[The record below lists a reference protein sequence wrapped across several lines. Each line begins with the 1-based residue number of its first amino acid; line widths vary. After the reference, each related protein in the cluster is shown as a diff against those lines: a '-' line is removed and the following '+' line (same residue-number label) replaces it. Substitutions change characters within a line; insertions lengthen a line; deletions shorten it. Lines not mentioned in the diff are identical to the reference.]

1 MESKLKILIMF
12 FVIILVLP
20 RTYSLKLL
28 EPVYTEIVDSKI
40 DLGIVA
46 PGEFFLISFL
56 QDQDEKYTEIRV
68 AEESRNIAST
78 ELTQFTPESIFTTIK
93 ISKEISGDQILTL
106 ELISEKEIKKI
117 NLNITVTNDVIS
129 VVTQN
134 YEKLSV
140 YGKVKEI
147 SITVINKSLT
157 TKEITITSDLPKNWF
172 DFEEELIK
180 QDIVTTVPPVSKTD
194 IKYRFVPKGVGDK
207 EFRIFLYT
215 KNVPKENYL
224 RPIENIFGDFK
235 RIEINIKI
243 NIIKDLKALYS
254 ANQYYFPLYG
264 LNSLPIY
271 FFNNIIRILD
281 K

>member
-1 MESKLKILIMF
+1 MESKIKILIMF
-12 FVIILVLP
+12 FIIMLALP
-20 RTYSLKLL
+20 KIYSLKLL
-28 EPVYTEIVDSKI
+28 EPIYTEITDSEI
-40 DLGIVA
+40 DIGVVA

-56 QDQDEKYTEIRV
+56 QDQENKFTEIRV

-93 ISKEISGDQILTL
+93 ISKEVSGNQILTL
-106 ELISEKEIKKI
+106 ELISEKETKKI
-117 NLNITVTNDVIS
+117 NLNVNVTNDVIS

-134 YEKLSV
+134 YEKLSE
-140 YGKVKEI
+140 YGKLKEI
-147 SITVINKSLT
+147 TITVINKSVT
-157 TKEITITSDLPKNWF
+157 TKQVTLTSNLPKNWF
-172 DFEEELIK
+172 DYENEFIE
-180 QDIVTTVPPVSKTD
+180 QDIIKTVQPVSKTD
-194 IKYRFVPKGVGDK
+194 IKYKFVPKGVGDK

-215 KNVPKENYL
+215 KNAPKENYL
-224 RPIENIFGDFK
+224 RSIENIFDDFK
-235 RIEINIKI
+235 RSEIEVKI
-243 NIIKDLKALYS
+243 NIIKDVKALYS

>member
-1 MESKLKILIMF
+1 MDSKIKILIMF
-12 FVIILVLP
+12 FVIILALP
-20 RTYSLKLL
+20 KIYSLKLL
-28 EPVYTEIVDSKI
+28 EPIYTEITDSEI
-40 DLGIVA
+40 DIGVVA

-56 QDQDEKYTEIRV
+56 QDQENKFTEIRV

-93 ISKEISGDQILTL
+93 ISKEVSGNQILTL
-106 ELISEKEIKKI
+106 ELISEKETKKI
-117 NLNITVTNDVIS
+117 NLNVNVTNDVIS

-134 YEKLSV
+134 YEKLSE
-140 YGKVKEI
+140 YGKLKEI
-147 SITVINKSLT
+147 TITVINKSVT
-157 TKEITITSDLPKNWF
+157 TKQVTLTSNLPKNWF
-172 DFEEELIK
+172 DYENEVIE
-180 QDIVTTVPPVSKTD
+180 QDIIKTVQPVSKTD
-194 IKYRFVPKGVGDK
+194 IKYKFVPKGVGDK

-215 KNVPKENYL
+215 KNAPKENYL
-224 RPIENIFGDFK
+224 RSIENIFDDFK
-235 RIEINIKI
+235 RSEIEVKI
-243 NIIKDLKALYS
+243 NIIKDVKALYS